1 MSGSARRCFRA
12 PMGGMALVAV
22 LWIVGALS
30 VLVTGIVH
38 AQRTELRMAS
48 ASRSTLLGEAAGQA
62 AIHLV
67 LQGMT
72 GGAGNIQRLTRTRVT
87 YGDRDIAVD
96 VMPLTGLV
104 DLNLASAPL
113 LAGFLASVGGMPADQ
128 ASEVAEAL
136 VARRRAT
143 EGAPEQSAL
152 LTVPEE
158 LLSVPGADYEL
169 FARIADFVTTD
180 SRGSGRVNPLAA
192 PEEVLSFLAR
202 QDRALARQIASQRD
216 AGAVAIDTT
225 RLEAT
230 FIDATVSSRYRFTAH
245 VPMADGAS
253 VRVTRDVDTQAD
265 QAATSPWQTLR
276 ASARWMAQ
284 PRGPI

>member
-113 LAGFLASVGGMPADQ
+113 LAGFLASVGGMVRDD
-128 ASEVAEAL
+128 
-136 VARRRAT
+136 RRC
-143 EGAPEQSAL
+143 
-152 LTVPEE
+152 
-158 LLSVPGADYEL
+158 D
-169 FARIADFVTTD
+169 
-180 SRGSGRVNPLAA
+180 
-192 PEEVLSFLAR
+192 
-202 QDRALARQIASQRD
+202 
-216 AGAVAIDTT
+216 
-225 RLEAT
+225 
-230 FIDATVSSRYRFTAH
+230 
-245 VPMADGAS
+245 
-253 VRVTRDVDTQAD
+253 
-265 QAATSPWQTLR
+265 
-276 ASARWMAQ
+276 
-284 PRGPI
+284 